1 MSIMNRLTL
10 KTLRLNRMRTLVTII
25 GIILSAAM
33 FTAVFTICLSL
44 YHYMHELEVAASG
57 SYHAH
62 AMSAAADK
70 ISEAQAD
77 ARTEYAA
84 LTENLGYA
92 EADSDNPDK
101 PYVCVLAADET
112 FFANMPVNLIEGRLP
127 ENSSEIVVSDHAR
140 YNGGMSFAVGDTL
153 TLSIGTRCDVSADGQ
168 PLRQE
173 RPYLYDEEELRDIS
187 ERTFTVVGVCER
199 PDFEPY
205 SAPGYTLIT
214 KLEGGMAED
223 GVYDC
228 YIRVKD
234 PRRNF
239 FDYCEDHRNI
249 SDQSE
254 AHSGLL
260 MLEGVTQYGNI
271 SRVLTGFAVILSL
284 LVFVGSVALI
294 YSAFSISVS
303 ERTKQFG
310 LLSSIGA
317 TKRQIWGSV
326 FFEAAALSAVGI
338 PLGLAAG
345 VGGIA
350 ITLYLLRDKF
360 ESIIAV
366 SGSRPLGVYVT
377 WPVLLLAAAIAFA
390 TVLVSAWI
398 PSIRAMRVTPIE
410 AIRQTRDVK
419 ASKRKARYPKLAAK
433 LFGAEGLLAKKYYTR
448 SSKKYRATIL
458 SLAMSVI
465 LFVAA
470 SGFCMY
476 LTKSANSVDNAP
488 SYDAMFGTL
497 TRDEF
502 TRLRPALS
510 ENAVGLAGYI
520 SGDEAEY
527 RIALIPE
534 ADSTDEYKD
543 YFKKT
548 VLDQGTVAFNQY
560 AQVLYMDDAAF
571 RELLDKNGLS
581 DEGWFDPESPRAIVL
596 NSASVPVYER
606 HGDGD
611 YSRVN
616 YVFDFLKKGVGSIRL
631 APEPE
636 PPEGYDSS
644 GNFWSGENFGEGELL
659 CYFAPRNSEDVE
671 YDGRGRP
678 IGQPTAAP
686 EFTELAVGALIEE
699 APCGSFAVDTIKV
712 IYPMS
717 VYTGDCDTVRF
728 YFRSEQ
734 TSASIEAMTEILESS
749 NIEVTDRS
757 FYDVTDEYRV
767 MNNIVTIIKV
777 FSYGFITLISLIS
790 IANVFNTVTTNVA
803 LRRRDYAMLRSM
815 GMTQKGMDRMSNFEC
830 LIYGSRSL
838 MIGLPIAIG
847 ITYLMFVAATGAA
860 HMRFELPWTAIAI
873 AVVSVFLVV
882 FLSMLYSTHKLRKDN
897 PIDALKDENI

>member
-33 FTAVFTICLSL
+33 FTAVFTICMSL
-44 YHYMHELEVAASG
+44 YHYMHELEVTASG
-57 SYHAH
+57 SYHIH
-62 AMSAAADK
+62 AVSASAEG

-77 ARTEYAA
+77 GRTEYAA

-92 EADSDNPDK
+92 KADSANPDK
-101 PYVCVLAADET
+101 PYICVLAADGT

-127 ENSSEIVVSDHAR
+127 ENSNEIVVSDHAR
-140 YNGGMSFAVGDTL
+140 YNGGMSFSVGDTL
-153 TLSIGTRCDVSADGQ
+153 TLSLGTRCDASSDQ
-168 PLRQE
+168 QLRQE
-173 RPYLYDEEELRDIS
+173 KAYLYEQEELRGIE
-187 ERTFTVVGVCER
+187 ERSFTIVGICER

-205 SAPGYTLIT
+205 SAPGYTFIT

-239 FDYCEDHRNI
+239 YDYGSDHRGI
-249 SDQSE
+249 ADQAE

-317 TKRQIWGSV
+317 TKKQIRRSV

-338 PLGLAAG
+338 PLGIAAG

-350 ITLYLLRDKF
+350 ITLWLLRDKF
-360 ESIIAV
+360 ASIIAV
-366 SGSRPLGVYVT
+366 SGSEPLGVYVT

-398 PSIRAMRVTPIE
+398 PSIRAMRITPIE

-419 ASKRKARYPKLAAK
+419 AGKRKARYPRLAAK

-470 SGFCMY
+470 SCFCMY
-476 LTKSANSVDNAP
+476 LTRSVNSVDNAP
-488 SYDAMFGTL
+488 DYDVMFSPL
-497 TRDEF
+497 SREAF
-502 TRLRPALS
+502 ERLRPSLS
-510 ENAVGLAGYI
+510 ENAAELAGYI
-520 SGDEAEY
+520 MGDVSEY

-534 ADSTDEYKD
+534 ADSTDEYLG
-543 YFKKT
+543 YIKKT
-548 VLDQGTVAFNQY
+548 VLDTGEVAHNQY

-571 RELLDKNGLS
+571 RELLKKNGLNE
-581 DEGWFDPESPRAIVL
+581 EGWFDPEAPRAIVV
-596 NSASVPVYER
+596 NSDSVPVYER
-606 HGDGD
+606 HDDGS

-616 YVFDFLKKGVGSIRL
+616 YVFDYFKKGVGSIRAAL
-631 APEPE
+631 EPD
-636 PPEGYDSS
+636 PPEGYDSC
-644 GNFWSGENFGEGELL
+644 GNFWSGERYGEGELL
-659 CYFAPRNSEDVE
+659 CWFAPSDDENVE
-671 YDGRGRP
+671 YDEHRRP
-678 IGQPTAAP
+678 IGQITAAP
-686 EFTELAVGALIEE
+686 EFTELKIGALIEE
-699 APCGSFAVDTIKV
+699 PPCGSFTAGAIEV

-717 VYTGDCDTVRF
+717 VYTGSSGNVRF
-728 YFRSEQ
+728 FFRSDR
-734 TSASIEAMTEILESS
+734 TSASIEAMTGILEGG
-749 NIEVTDRS
+749 NITVTDRS
-757 FYDVTDEYRV
+757 FYDVTEEYRV

-838 MIGLPIAIG
+838 MIGLPIAALLSFLI
-847 ITYLMFVAATGAA
+847 YKVASDASV
-860 HMRFELPWTAIAI
+860 MRFELPWTAIAI